1 MALGNKDE
9 LYDTKALGKDQVESW
24 IVNGPSNELVTE
36 VDRFGRYIGFE
47 LQKAKKQFKK
57 KNGERGEKTV
67 DESVT
72 NSQIRQVFGKLKSIE
87 AKGYNKETMKAE
99 FLMLKPL
106 IAYAAGRHNKTGMDR
121 LKERVTWGID
131 AVVNGPE
138 KEEPVRFKNFC
149 KLFEAILAYHK
160 AHGGK

>member
-1 MALGNKDE
+1 MALHPKHSLYNTEALSQAHVETWVAHGPTNDLIKQVDSFGEYIASKLQRTPNKQKTNDKNIDVPKE
-9 LYDTKALGKDQVESW
+9 QH
-24 IVNGPSNELVTE
+24 VT
-36 VDRFGRYIGFE
+36 
-47 LQKAKKQFKK
+47 
-57 KNGERGEKTV
+57 T
-67 DESVT
+67 
-72 NSQIRQVFGKLKSIE
+72 SQIRQVFGKLKSIE
-87 AKGYNKETMKAE
+87 AKGYNSEAMKTE

-106 IAYAAGRHNKTGMDR
+106 LAYAAGRHDKTGMDR